1 MIHQNITDDIH
12 NLLNPT
18 KGYAFRRGFLEPR
31 QAEKYRSDCARFLQ
45 TTKRIYKTIHRY
57 SKRDYIWSPDR
68 KIVPGEFTYRIYQS
82 LQDKHSSDT
91 EAIFDQMLSLRNA
104 IEETWLT
111 DDRYRASREGLYD
124 YVQVTT
130 YAKHSEGIEKHND
143 YKGNAPY
150 PLLQCLVFLSQPDLD
165 YRGGDLIL
173 YPKEG
178 APINIQRG
186 LDIKKGDALLFDK
199 SLYHQVEP
207 SEPSELS
214 DVGRWTAVIGGRYP
228 KPPSVSQRIKSCF
241 WLMDSQVKRVLRAP
255 YRALRSVEKKNP
267 L

>member
-1 MIHQNITDDIH
+1 MIDLSPYIND
-12 NLLNPT
+12 LLNPS
-18 KGYAFRRGFLEPR
+18 KGYTLKPGFLTPHEADR
-31 QAEKYRSDCARFLQ
+31 YRNECDQFLR
-45 TTKRIYKTIHRY
+45 TSRRIYKTIHRY
-57 SKRDYIWSPDR
+57 SKHDYILSADR
-68 KIVPGEFTYRIYQS
+68 KVVPGEFTYRIYQS
-82 LQDKHSSDT
+82 FQDQHSSDT
-91 EAIFDQMLSLRNA
+91 ETMFDRMLSLRNA

-130 YAKHSEGIEKHND
+130 YGKHSQGQEKHND
-143 YKGNAPY
+143 YKANAPY
-150 PLLQCLVFLSQPDLD
+150 PFLQCLVFLSQPGTD

-178 APINIQRG
+178 EPINIQG
-186 LDIKKGDALLFDK
+186 TLNIKKGDALLFDK

-207 SEPSELS
+207 SGPSELS

-241 WLMDSQVKRVLRAP
+241 WLMDSQLKRVLRAP

>member
-1 MIHQNITDDIH
+1 MIELSPHIDD
-12 NLLNPT
+12 LLNPSR
-18 KGYAFRRGFLEPR
+18 GYTLKRGFLAPSEADR
-31 QAEKYRSDCARFLQ
+31 YRSECDQFFR
-45 TTKRIYKTIHRY
+45 TTRRIYKTIHRY
-57 SKRDYIWSPDR
+57 SKRDYIWSRDR

-91 EAIFDQMLSLRNA
+91 QAIFDQMLSLRNA

-111 DDRYRASREGLYD
+111 DVRYRASREGLYD

-130 YAKHSEGIEKHND
+130 YAKHSPGIEKHND

-173 YPKEG
+173 YPKDG
-178 APINIQRG
+178 PPTNIQRA

-207 SEPSELS
+207 TEPSKLS

-228 KPPSVSQRIKSCF
+228 KPPTVSQRIKSGF
-241 WLMDSQVKRVLRAP
+241 WLMDSQFKRVLRVP
-255 YRALRSVEKKNP
+255 YRALRRAEKKPP